1 LVNLP
6 GLVKMM
12 YNQEDYMSEEKTP
25 DVIEKVKKFAKDG
38 WSNLITGLNNART
51 AKKRHTHHH
60 FDGLL
65 QEEEL
70 ESMFVEDGLAARIV
84 KLIPDDM
91 FREGWEYEFPDVDE
105 IKAAEFTDKYDEV
118 FEAIGA
124 QTKLKLAFYWA
135 RLFGGAAILI
145 GVVDGQ
151 TMDKPLN
158 PQRIKSFEKLKIID
172 RTEIEFSRIQFQLDP
187 GQPRYGLP
195 VFYPIKFDTGCGAEE
210 EKLVHYTR
218 ILELHGDTLPRKS
231 AAALSEDD
239 RYWGI
244 SVLQRAEDRLKT
256 LGSSLGSIDQL
267 LDEMSVGK
275 YKVKNLAMMLASTEG
290 EAAIKRRVELMD
302 LTRSVFRSMY
312 LDAGDEGGKG
322 AEDFVRDTVNF
333 TGIPEILHIIFML
346 LSADTGY
353 PITRL
358 FGVSP
363 GGMNA
368 TGESDMRNYYDSV
381 RSLQSTDLK
390 PILLYLLRIISEWQ
404 KIPEPYIKFL
414 PLETMNEKEQSE
426 LDKMNVDKDKLE
438 ADTYKVY
445 VDMGALE
452 PYEVRF
458 LKFGNTLD
466 NIPVPK
472 DLELPP
478 VETVPENG
486 DPEDG
491 PPAEGEDDID
501 PEAPDDDT
509 GEDDKPPP
517 PKPSKKKAGKS

>member
-1 LVNLP
+1 MP
-6 GLVKMM
+6 
-12 YNQEDYMSEEKTP
+12 EKTKTSA
-25 DVIEKVKKFAKDG
+25 IEKAKKFTKDG
-38 WSNLITGLNNART
+38 WSNLITGLNSARA
-51 AKKRHTHHH
+51 AKKRHLHHS

-65 QEEEL
+65 REEEL
-70 ESMFVEDGLAARIV
+70 ESMFAEDGLAARIV
-84 KLIPDDM
+84 KLLPDDM
-91 FREGWEYEFPDVDE
+91 FREGWEYEFPDADE

-118 FEAIGA
+118 FEAVGA
-124 QTKLKLAFYWA
+124 QTKLKLAFYWG

-151 TMDKPLN
+151 TMDKPLD
-158 PQRIKSFEKLKIID
+158 PRRIKSFEKLKIID

-195 VFYPIKFDTGCGAEE
+195 VHYPIKFDAGTGAEE

-218 ILELHGDTLPRKS
+218 VLEIHGDILPRK
-231 AAALSEDD
+231 AAATLGADD

-244 SVLQRAEDRLKT
+244 SVLQRAEDRLKM
-256 LGSSLGSIDQL
+256 LGSSMGSIDQL
-267 LDEMSVGK
+267 LNEMSVGK
-275 YKVKNLAMMLASTEG
+275 YKVKNLANLLSSPEG
-290 EAAIKRRVELMD
+290 KDAIQRRVELMD

-312 LDAGDEGGKG
+312 FDAGDESGKG
-322 AEDFVRDTVNF
+322 AEDFVRDAVNF

-368 TGESDMRNYYDSV
+368 TGDSDMRNYYDNV
-381 RSLQSTDLK
+381 RSLQSADLK
-390 PILLYLLRIISEWQ
+390 PILLYLLRVISEWQ

-414 PLETMNEKEQSE
+414 PLETMNEKEQAE

-438 ADTYKVY
+438 ADTYKIY

-452 PYEVRF
+452 SYEVRF

-466 NIPVPK
+466 DIPVPK

-478 VETVPENG
+478 VETVPEGG
-486 DPEDG
+486 DPEDE
-491 PPAEGEDDID
+491 PSSEDDLD
-501 PEAPDDDT
+501 PDDDT
-509 GEDDKPPP
+509 GEDDKPTP
-517 PKPSKKKAGKS
+517 PKPPKKAGK

>member
-1 LVNLP
+1 
-6 GLVKMM
+6 
-12 YNQEDYMSEEKTP
+12 MSEETNIGLLARAQMYK
-25 DVIEKVKKFAKDG
+25 EDG
-38 WSNLITGLNNART
+38 WSTLITGLNNAKT
-51 AKKRHTHHH
+51 AKKRATHHR

-70 ESMFVEDGLAARIV
+70 ESMFAEDGLAARIV
-84 KLIPDDM
+84 KLLPDDM

-105 IKAAEFTDKYDEV
+105 LKADEFTDDYDEV
-118 FEAIGA
+118 FEIIGA
-124 QTKLKLAFYWA
+124 QTKLKLAFYWG
-135 RLFGGAAILI
+135 RLFGGAAVLI

-151 TMDKPLN
+151 TMDKPLS
-158 PQRIKSFEKLKIID
+158 PTKIKSFEKLKILD

-195 VFYPIKFDTGCGAEE
+195 VYYPIRFDTGNGVEE

-218 ILELHGDTLPRKS
+218 VLELHGDTLPRKS
-231 AAALSEDD
+231 SATLSADD

-275 YKVKNLAMMLASTEG
+275 HKIKDLATLLSSNEG
-290 EAAIKRRVELMD
+290 KAAVQRRVEIMD
-302 LTRSVFRSMY
+302 LTRSVFRSQYM
-312 LDAGDEGGKG
+312 DVEEEFSRDS
-322 AEDFVRDTVNF
+322 VRF
-333 TGIPEILHIIFML
+333 EGIPEILHIIFML
-346 LSADTGY
+346 SSADTGY

-363 GGMNA
+363 GGLGNNG
-368 TGESDMRNYYDSV
+368 TSDMRNYYDGV
-381 RSLQSTDLK
+381 RSSQSTELK
-390 PILLYLLRIISEWQ
+390 PILLYLLRIISAW
-404 KIPEPYIKFL
+404 KNIPEPYIKFL
-414 PLETMNEKEQSE
+414 PLETMNKREQAE

-472 DLELPP
+472 GLELPP
-478 VETVPENG
+478 VKTA
-486 DPEDG
+486 PEDNE
-491 PPAEGEDDID
+491 PEDELSEEGEKD
-501 PEAPDDDT
+501 PAAPDDDA
-509 GEDDKPPP
+509 EDGKPKAP
-517 PKPSKKKAGKS
+517 KKKVGKK

>member
-1 LVNLP
+1 MNYINGEEGFMANKVNS
-6 GLVKMM
+6 GIV
-12 YNQEDYMSEEKTP
+12 
-25 DVIEKVKKFAKDG
+25 EKVKKFAKDG
-38 WSNLITGLNNART
+38 WNNLITGLNNAET
-51 AKKRHTHHH
+51 AKKRHTHHQ
-60 FDGLL
+60 FDGLM

-84 KLIPDDM
+84 KLLPDDM
-91 FREGWEYEFPDVDE
+91 FREGWEYEFPDIDE
-105 IKAAEFTDKYDEV
+105 IKAGEFTDDYDAV
-118 FEAIGA
+118 FEIIGA

-135 RLFGGAAILI
+135 RLFGGAAVLI

-195 VFYPIKFDTGCGAEE
+195 VFYPIKFDTGSGAED

-231 AAALSEDD
+231 AAALSADD

-244 SVLQRAEDRLKT
+244 SVLQRADDRLKT
-256 LGSSLGSIDQL
+256 LGSSMGSIDQL
-267 LDEMSVGK
+267 LNEMSVGK

-312 LDAGDEGGKG
+312 LDAGDEGSKG

-368 TGESDMRNYYDSV
+368 TGESDMRNYYDTV
-381 RSLQSTDLK
+381 RSLQSTELK
-390 PILLYLLRIISEWQ
+390 SILLYLLRIISEWQ

-414 PLETMNEKEQSE
+414 PLETMNEKQ
-426 LDKMNVDKDKLE
+426 LADLKKLE
-438 ADTYKVY
+438 ADTE
-445 VDMGALE
+445 ALE
-452 PYEVRF
+452 ASTYKTYIDTGVLESYEVRF
-458 LKFGNTLD
+458 LKFGNTLVPD
-466 NIPVPK
+466 NNK
-472 DLELPP
+472 YF
-478 VETVPENG
+478 TR
-486 DPEDG
+486 
-491 PPAEGEDDID
+491 
-501 PEAPDDDT
+501 
-509 GEDDKPPP
+509 
-517 PKPSKKKAGKS
+517 

>member
-1 LVNLP
+1 MSDEVKP
-6 GLVKMM
+6 GIV
-12 YNQEDYMSEEKTP
+12 EKA
-25 DVIEKVKKFAKDG
+25 KKFAKDG
-38 WSNLITGLNNART
+38 WSNLITGLNSART
-51 AKKRHTHHH
+51 AKKRHTQHR

-70 ESMFVEDGLAARIV
+70 ESMFAEDGLAARIV
-84 KLIPDDM
+84 KLMPDDM
-91 FREGWEYEFPDVDE
+91 LREGWKYEFPDIDE
-105 IKAAEFTDKYDEV
+105 IKAAEFTDDYDAV
-118 FEAIGA
+118 FEIIGA

-145 GVVDGQ
+145 GVLDGQ
-151 TMDKPLN
+151 TMDKPLD
-158 PQRIKSFEKLKIID
+158 PKRIKSFEKLKIID

-187 GQPRYGLP
+187 NLPRYGLP
-195 VFYPIKFDTGCGAEE
+195 VYYPIKFDSGSGFED

-231 AAALSEDD
+231 AASLSPDD

-244 SVLQRAEDRLKT
+244 SVLQRADDRLKT
-256 LGSSLGSIDQL
+256 LGSSMGSIDQL
-267 LDEMSVGK
+267 LNEMSVGK
-275 YKVKNLAMMLASTEG
+275 YKIKNLAMLLSSPEG
-290 EAAIKRRVELMD
+290 KAAIQRRVELED

-312 LDAGDEGGKG
+312 FDAGDESGRGS
-322 AEDFVRDTVNF
+322 EDFVRDTVNF

-363 GGMNA
+363 AGMNS
-368 TGESDMRNYYDSV
+368 TGVSDMRNYYDSV

-390 PILLYLLRIISEWQ
+390 SILLYLLRIISEW
-404 KIPEPYIKFL
+404 KNIPEPYINFL
-414 PLETMNEKEQSE
+414 PLETMNEKEQAD
-426 LDKMNVDKDKLE
+426 LDKLNADKEKIE
-438 ADTYKVY
+438 AESYKIY
-445 VDMGALE
+445 VDMGALD

-466 NIPVPK
+466 DIPVPK

-478 VETVPENG
+478 VETNPEG
-486 DPEDG
+486 DKQEKDLPK
-491 PPAEGEDDID
+491 EGE
-501 PEAPDDDT
+501 
-509 GEDDKPPP
+509 ED
-517 PKPSKKKAGKS
+517 AG

>member
-1 LVNLP
+1 MAYKANTGIV
-6 GLVKMM
+6 
-12 YNQEDYMSEEKTP
+12 
-25 DVIEKVKKFAKDG
+25 EKVKKFAKDG
-38 WSNLITGLNNART
+38 WSNLITGLNNAET
-51 AKKRHTHHH
+51 AKKRHTHHR

-65 QEEEL
+65 REEEL

-84 KLIPDDM
+84 KLLPDDM
-91 FREGWEYEFPDVDE
+91 FREGWEYEFPDIDE
-105 IKAAEFTDKYDEV
+105 IKADEFTDDYDAV
-118 FEAIGA
+118 FEIIGA

-145 GVVDGQ
+145 GVLDGR
-151 TMDKPLN
+151 TMDRPLD
-158 PQRIKSFEKLKIID
+158 PKSIKSFEKLKIID
-172 RTEIEFSRIQFQLDP
+172 RTEIEFTRIQFQLDP
-187 GQPRYGLP
+187 SQPRYGLP
-195 VFYPIKFDTGCGAEE
+195 VYYPIKFDSGSGAEE

-231 AAALSEDD
+231 AAALSAEDK
-239 RYWGI
+239 YWGI

-275 YKVKNLAMMLASTEG
+275 HKIKNLSMLLSSPEG
-290 EAAIKRRVELMD
+290 KAAIQRRIELND

-312 LDAGDEGGKG
+312 FDAGDESGRG

-333 TGIPEILHIIFML
+333 TGVPEILHIIFML

-381 RSLQSTDLK
+381 RSIQSTDLK

-404 KIPEPYIKFL
+404 KIPEPYIKFP
-414 PLETMNEKEQSE
+414 PLQTMNEKEQAD
-426 LDKMNVDKDKLE
+426 LDKLNADKEKVE
-438 ADTYKVY
+438 AESYKVY
-445 VDMGALE
+445 VDMGVLD

-458 LKFGNTLD
+458 LKFGNALSD
-466 NIPVPK
+466 IPVPK

-478 VETVPENG
+478 VETVPE
-486 DPEDG
+486 DE
-491 PPAEGEDDID
+491 PPADDGKDGGE
-501 PEAPDDDT
+501 E
-509 GEDDKPPP
+509 
-517 PKPSKKKAGKS
+517 

>member
-1 LVNLP
+1 MSDKKP
-6 GLVKMM
+6 GILDKA
-12 YNQEDYMSEEKTP
+12 
-25 DVIEKVKKFAKDG
+25 KKFANDG
-38 WSNLITGLNNART
+38 WSNLITGLNNAKT
-51 AKKRHTHHH
+51 AKKRHTYHR

-84 KLIPDDM
+84 KLLPDDM

-105 IKAAEFTDKYDEV
+105 IKAAEFTDRYDEV

-124 QTKLKLAFYWA
+124 QTKLKLAFYWV

-145 GVVDGQ
+145 SVMDGL
-151 TMDKPLN
+151 TMDKPLDHR
-158 PQRIKSFEKLKIID
+158 RIKSFEKLKILD

-187 GQPRYGLP
+187 SQPRYGQP
-195 VFYPIKFDTGCGAEE
+195 VYYPIKFDTGSGAEE

-218 ILELHGDTLPRKS
+218 VLELHGDTLPRKS
-231 AAALSEDD
+231 AATLAADD

-244 SVLQRAEDRLKT
+244 SVLQRANDRLKT

-275 YKVKNLAMMLASTEG
+275 FKVKDLAIMLASPEG
-290 EAAIKRRVELMD
+290 KVAIQRRVELMD
-302 LTRSVFRSMY
+302 LTRSVFRSQYM
-312 LDAGDEGGKG
+312 DSE
-322 AEDFVRDTVNF
+322 EEFSRDTVNF
-333 TGIPEILHIIFML
+333 TGIPQILHIIFML

-368 TGESDMRNYYDSV
+368 TGESDMRNYYDNV
-381 RSLQSTDLK
+381 RSLQSTELK
-390 PILLYLLRIISEWQ
+390 PILLYFLRIISEWK

-414 PLETMNEKEQSE
+414 PLQTMNEKERAE
-426 LDKMNVDKDKLE
+426 LEKINVDKDKTE
-438 ADTYKVY
+438 AETYKNY
-445 VDMGALE
+445 VDMGVLE
-452 PYEVRF
+452 QYEVRY
-458 LKFGNTLD
+458 LKYGNTLD

-478 VETVPENG
+478 VESAPESG
-486 DPEDG
+486 EPEDK
-491 PPAEGEDDID
+491 PPAEGEGVSKS
-501 PEAPDDDT
+501 PEDEGDE
-509 GEDDKPPP
+509 G
-517 PKPSKKKAGKS
+517 KK

>member
-1 LVNLP
+1 MPENKKP
-6 GLVKMM
+6 GVL
-12 YNQEDYMSEEKTP
+12 ERT
-25 DVIEKVKKFAKDG
+25 KKFAKDG
-38 WSNLITGLNNART
+38 WSNLVTGLNNAKT
-51 AKKRHTHHH
+51 AKKRHTYHR

-70 ESMFVEDGLAARIV
+70 ESMFAEDGLAARIV
-84 KLIPDDM
+84 KLLPDDM
-91 FREGWEYEFPDVDE
+91 FREGWEYEFPDTDDL
-105 IKAAEFTDKYDEV
+105 KAAEYTDVYDTV

-124 QTKLKLAFYWA
+124 QTKIKLAFYWA

-145 GVVDGQ
+145 GVLDGQ
-151 TMDKPLN
+151 TMDKPLD
-158 PQRIKSFEKLKIID
+158 PKKIKSFEKLKILD

-187 GQPRYGLP
+187 TLPRYGLP
-195 VFYPIKFDTGCGAEE
+195 VYYPIKFDTGSGAEAE
-210 EKLVHYTR
+210 QMVHYTR
-218 ILELHGDTLPRKS
+218 ILELHGDTLPRK
-231 AAALSEDD
+231 AAATLSAED

-244 SVLQRAEDRLKT
+244 SVLQRAEERLKT

-275 YKVKNLAMMLASTEG
+275 YKVKNLAMLLSSPEG
-290 EAAIKRRVELMD
+290 KAAIQRRVELMD

-333 TGIPEILHIIFML
+333 TGIPDILYIIFML

-368 TGESDMRNYYDSV
+368 TGESDMRNYYDNV
-381 RSLQSTDLK
+381 RSVQSTDLK
-390 PILLYLLRIISEWQ
+390 PILLYFLRIISEWQ
-404 KIPEPYIKFL
+404 KVPEPYIKFL
-414 PLETMNEKEQSE
+414 PLQVMNEKEQA
-426 LDKMNVDKDKLE
+426 DLE
-438 ADTYKVY
+438 KQKADTGVAEASTYKTY
-445 VDMGALE
+445 VDMGVLE
-452 PYEVRF
+452 AYEVRF

-472 DLELPP
+472 ELELPP
-478 VETVPENG
+478 VETAPPKSEEE
-486 DPEDG
+486 DPQEEEPG
-491 PPAEGEDDID
+491 EGEQ
-501 PEAPDDDT
+501 
-509 GEDDKPPP
+509 K
-517 PKPSKKKAGKS
+517 

>member
-1 LVNLP
+1 MSDKAKP
-6 GLVKMM
+6 GTM
-12 YNQEDYMSEEKTP
+12 EK
-25 DVIEKVKKFAKDG
+25 IKKFAKDG
-38 WSNLITGLNNART
+38 WSNLITGLNNAKT
-51 AKKRHTHHH
+51 AKKRYIEHR

-65 QEEEL
+65 REEDL
-70 ESMFVEDGLAARIV
+70 ESMFVEDGVAARII
-84 KLIPDDM
+84 KLLPDDM

-105 IKAAEFTDKYDEV
+105 IKADEFTDDYDEV
-118 FEAIGA
+118 FEVIGA

-158 PQRIKSFEKLKIID
+158 PRRIKSFEKLKILD

-195 VFYPIKFDTGCGAEE
+195 VYYPIKFDSGSGAEE

-218 ILELHGDTLPRKS
+218 VLELHGDTLPRKS
-231 AAALSEDD
+231 ASALSPDD

-244 SVLQRAEDRLKT
+244 SVLQRSDDRLKT
-256 LGSSLGSIDQL
+256 LGSSMGSIDQL

-275 YKVKNLAMMLASTEG
+275 YKVKNLANLLSSPEG
-290 EAAIKRRVELMD
+290 KAAIQRRVELGD

-312 LDAGDEGGKG
+312 FDAGDEGGKG

-333 TGIPEILHIIFML
+333 TGVPEILNIIFML

-368 TGESDMRNYYDSV
+368 TGESDMRNYYDGV

-390 PILLYLLRIISEWQ
+390 PILLYFLRIISKW
-404 KIPEPYIKFL
+404 KNIPEPYIKFL
-414 PLETMNEKEQSE
+414 PLETMNEKEQAE
-426 LDKMNVDKDKLE
+426 LDKLNVDKDKLE
-438 ADTYKVY
+438 ADAYKIY
-445 VDMGALE
+445 VDIGALE

-458 LKFGNTLD
+458 LKFGNTLN

-478 VETVPENG
+478 VETVPDDE
-486 DPEDG
+486 
-491 PPAEGEDDID
+491 PPADDGKDGGE
-501 PEAPDDDT
+501 E
-509 GEDDKPPP
+509 
-517 PKPSKKKAGKS
+517 

>member
-1 LVNLP
+1 
-6 GLVKMM
+6 
-12 YNQEDYMSEEKTP
+12 
-25 DVIEKVKKFAKDG
+25 
-38 WSNLITGLNNART
+38 
-51 AKKRHTHHH
+51 
-60 FDGLL
+60 
-65 QEEEL
+65 
-70 ESMFVEDGLAARIV
+70 
-84 KLIPDDM
+84 M
-91 FREGWEYEFPDVDE
+91 FREGWEYEFPDADE
-105 IKAAEFTDKYDEV
+105 IKAAEFTDDYDEV

-145 GVVDGQ
+145 GVLDGQ
-151 TMDKPLN
+151 TMDKPLD
-158 PQRIKSFEKLKIID
+158 PKRIKSFEKLKIID
-172 RTEIEFSRIQFQLDP
+172 RTEIEFTRIQFQLDP
-187 GQPRYGLP
+187 TQPRYGLP
-195 VFYPIKFDTGCGAEE
+195 VHYPIKFDSGNGAEE

-231 AAALSEDD
+231 AAALSADD

-244 SVLQRAEDRLKT
+244 SALQRAEERLKT
-256 LGSSLGSIDQL
+256 LGSSLGNIDQL

-275 YKVKNLAMMLASTEG
+275 YKVKNLAMMLASAEG

-322 AEDFVRDTVNF
+322 AEDFVRDAVNF

-368 TGESDMRNYYDSV
+368 TGESDMRNYYDTV
-381 RSLQSTDLK
+381 RSLQSTELK
-390 PILLYLLRIISEWQ
+390 PILLRLLRVISEWR
-404 KIPEPYIKFL
+404 KIPEPYVKFP
-414 PLETMNEKEQSE
+414 PLETMNEKQRADLKKQEADAE
-426 LDKMNVDKDKLE
+426 ALE
-438 ADTYKVY
+438 ASTYKTY
-445 VDMGALE
+445 VEMGVLE
-452 PYEVRF
+452 SYEVRF

-478 VETVPENG
+478 VETA
-486 DPEDG
+486 PEDE
-491 PPAEGEDDID
+491 PPADDGKDGGE
-501 PEAPDDDT
+501 E
-509 GEDDKPPP
+509 
-517 PKPSKKKAGKS
+517 